1 VESGVER
8 GRKECAEEL
17 FQVQT
22 DLKNEESKGAAFLEA
37 YGQSARRLA
46 VLTLREKALSSE
58 LKAFGPVP
66 PS

>member
-1 VESGVER
+1 V
-8 GRKECAEEL
+8 EEL